1 MKAFK
6 NAWTGINISVVVT
19 IFTLIPLIANK
30 TVLFSFPNL
39 FFRNLLM
46 SPHYSNFLKKPPLS
60 NLSSH
65 CSESVSVTIKIIKH
79 KTQSAKPVG
88 LTPPW
93 DSVCRA
99 LRLYF
104 LQNFNSQKLAELF
117 KAKNEYHLHQ
127 KRIAMELKYVL
138 RNSSWKL
145 TPQERKASSNGNF
158 GQFQPDGDMSRL
170 KEEKI
175 NTWSLSRPWC
185 IFPYME

>member
-30 TVLFSFPNL
+30 TFLFLFPNL
-39 FFRNLLM
+39 FCRNLLM

-60 NLSSH
+60 NLSSN

-93 DSVCRA
+93 DSVVGFPPIGDSKEN
-99 LRLYF
+99 LYIHSWWSSISNTKGVQFF
-104 LQNFNSQKLAELF
+104 LSF
-117 KAKNEYHLHQ
+117 K
-127 KRIAMELKYVL
+127 
-138 RNSSWKL
+138 
-145 TPQERKASSNGNF
+145 
-158 GQFQPDGDMSRL
+158 SRVANL
-170 KEEKI
+170 V
-175 NTWSLSRPWC
+175 SV
-185 IFPYME
+185 

>member
-30 TVLFSFPNL
+30 TVLFLFPNL
-39 FFRNLLM
+39 FFRNLVM

-60 NLSSH
+60 NLSSN

-93 DSVCRA
+93 DSVKWSPLLDLGIPSPIFCTPNHWKWSFSDRNPLFLLMLA
-99 LRLYF
+99 SELTTSPINFPKIAPLTLTFHSSVSSTLRF
-104 LQNFNSQKLAELF
+104 PKPTW
-117 KAKNEYHLHQ
+117 
-127 KRIAMELKYVL
+127 
-138 RNSSWKL
+138 SWK
-145 TPQERKASSNGNF
+145 RKLVWE
-158 GQFQPDGDMSRL
+158 PV
-170 KEEKI
+170 
-175 NTWSLSRPWC
+175 
-185 IFPYME
+185 

>member
-30 TVLFSFPNL
+30 TVLFLFPNL
-39 FFRNLLM
+39 FLSVVM

-60 NLSSH
+60 NLFSN

-93 DSVCRA
+93 DSVGS
-99 LRLYF
+99 F
-104 LQNFNSQKLAELF
+104 LLDCVGG
-117 KAKNEYHLHQ
+117 H
-127 KRIAMELKYVL
+127 
-138 RNSSWKL
+138 
-145 TPQERKASSNGNF
+145 
-158 GQFQPDGDMSRL
+158 
-170 KEEKI
+170 
-175 NTWSLSRPWC
+175 
-185 IFPYME
+185 